1 MSFLEKLKNKKIKI
15 VVGIT
20 VVSSLLIGVYY
31 LHNKKSN
38 TINSEENYVETYTIA
53 DNEKIFINGVILP
66 TKSKEFSM
74 PTEGEISKLNVT
86 NGKIV
91 KEGDVLF
98 TVKNESIISEIDSLK
113 SQINELKKSNIDN
126 DPIINAEINKLESQV
141 STLNKKAYID
151 TTAPFAGKV
160 YLNDQDGSSMITLQS
175 STFYMKGQ
183 TSEQDLPKLQIDDP
197 VTVTILS
204 TSKKVTGRV
213 SAISDR
219 PTSSQGDNMNNPTLS
234 YYDIDISFEDQED
247 LVNGFHVQACIE
259 ITDSLC
265 KIPSSSIL
273 KDENDKP
280 YVFKSYDGILKKQKI
295 EIQSQNDEFTVVK
308 DGLDKQDIIIRYPS
322 YKMNEGDAI
331 PVDTLGIDTEVC
343 KVSSLIKL
351 KDINKYYKVGKE
363 KFHVLKSLNI
373 NIEEGDFVMIMGKSG
388 SGKTTLLNVLAFLDK
403 FDTGSYFFN
412 YENVSNLNENQRSV
426 FRNKYIGF
434 IFQQFNL
441 IETLS
446 IYQNVELPLLYDGKL
461 NKSERE
467 NIVKEKLE
475 QVGLLDKIK
484 SMPLQLSGGQQQRVA
499 IARSLVN
506 NPKLIFADEPTGA
519 LDSETSNEIMSL
531 LKDLNNQGKTII
543 MVTHD
548 ADLIKYAT
556 KVVRLKDGVLYEE
569 AYNEYN

>member
-91 KEGDVLF
+91 KEGDILF
-98 TVKNESIISEIDSLK
+98 TVKNESVISEIDSLK

-141 STLNKKAYID
+141 STLNKKAYIN

-160 YLNDQDGSSMITLQS
+160 YLNDQDGNSMITLQS

-204 TSKKVTGRV
+204 TNKKVTGRV
-213 SAISDR
+213 SSISDR

-322 YKMNEGDAI
+322 DNMNEGDAI
-331 PVDTLGIDTEVC
+331 PVDTLGIDTE
-343 KVSSLIKL
+343 
-351 KDINKYYKVGKE
+351 G
-363 KFHVLKSLNI
+363 
-373 NIEEGDFVMIMGKSG
+373 M
-388 SGKTTLLNVLAFLDK
+388 
-403 FDTGSYFFN
+403 
-412 YENVSNLNENQRSV
+412 Q
-426 FRNKYIGF
+426 
-434 IFQQFNL
+434 
-441 IETLS
+441 
-446 IYQNVELPLLYDGKL
+446 
-461 NKSERE
+461 SE
-467 NIVKEKLE
+467 
-475 QVGLLDKIK
+475 
-484 SMPLQLSGGQQQRVA
+484 
-499 IARSLVN
+499 
-506 NPKLIFADEPTGA
+506 
-519 LDSETSNEIMSL
+519 
-531 LKDLNNQGKTII
+531 
-543 MVTHD
+543 
-548 ADLIKYAT
+548 
-556 KVVRLKDGVLYEE
+556 
-569 AYNEYN
+569 

>member
-1 MSFLEKLKNKKIKI
+1 M
-15 VVGIT
+15 
-20 VVSSLLIGVYY
+20 
-31 LHNKKSN
+31 HNKKSN

-141 STLNKKAYID
+141 STLNKKSVYRHYCS
-151 TTAPFAGKV
+151 FCWKNV

-280 YVFKSYDGILKKQKI
+280 YVFKSYDGILKKSKNETKVQRWIYSCKRR
-295 EIQSQNDEFTVVK
+295 
-308 DGLDKQDIIIRYPS
+308 LDKQDIIIRYPS
-322 YKMNEGDAI
+322 DKMNEGDAI
-331 PVDTLGIDTEVC
+331 PVDTLGIDTE
-343 KVSSLIKL
+343 
-351 KDINKYYKVGKE
+351 G
-363 KFHVLKSLNI
+363 
-373 NIEEGDFVMIMGKSG
+373 M
-388 SGKTTLLNVLAFLDK
+388 
-403 FDTGSYFFN
+403 
-412 YENVSNLNENQRSV
+412 Q
-426 FRNKYIGF
+426 
-434 IFQQFNL
+434 
-441 IETLS
+441 
-446 IYQNVELPLLYDGKL
+446 
-461 NKSERE
+461 SE
-467 NIVKEKLE
+467 
-475 QVGLLDKIK
+475 
-484 SMPLQLSGGQQQRVA
+484 
-499 IARSLVN
+499 
-506 NPKLIFADEPTGA
+506 
-519 LDSETSNEIMSL
+519 
-531 LKDLNNQGKTII
+531 
-543 MVTHD
+543 
-548 ADLIKYAT
+548 
-556 KVVRLKDGVLYEE
+556 
-569 AYNEYN
+569 

>member
-98 TVKNESIISEIDSLK
+98 TVKNESVISEIDSLK

-219 PTSSQGDNMNNPTLS
+219 PTSSQGDNMNNGFQFVNFMPSLFPVFQRDENGNKI
-234 YYDIDISFEDQED
+234 YDIDISFEDQED

-322 YKMNEGDAI
+322 DKMNEGDAI
-331 PVDTLGIDTEVC
+331 PVDTLGIDTE
-343 KVSSLIKL
+343 
-351 KDINKYYKVGKE
+351 G
-363 KFHVLKSLNI
+363 
-373 NIEEGDFVMIMGKSG
+373 M
-388 SGKTTLLNVLAFLDK
+388 
-403 FDTGSYFFN
+403 
-412 YENVSNLNENQRSV
+412 Q
-426 FRNKYIGF
+426 
-434 IFQQFNL
+434 
-441 IETLS
+441 
-446 IYQNVELPLLYDGKL
+446 
-461 NKSERE
+461 SE
-467 NIVKEKLE
+467 
-475 QVGLLDKIK
+475 
-484 SMPLQLSGGQQQRVA
+484 
-499 IARSLVN
+499 
-506 NPKLIFADEPTGA
+506 
-519 LDSETSNEIMSL
+519 
-531 LKDLNNQGKTII
+531 
-543 MVTHD
+543 
-548 ADLIKYAT
+548 
-556 KVVRLKDGVLYEE
+556 
-569 AYNEYN
+569 